1 MNAVY
6 PNDLYFEI
14 ASLRGQDLRNEAA
27 HERVLRQAARNK
39 SSAPADPNR
48 DTAYRR
54 LAIAIVGLDIS
65 TLTRTLRSVQ
75 H

>member
-1 MNAVY
+1 MY

-14 ASLRGQDLRNEAA
+14 ASLRLQDLRNEAA
-27 HERVLRQAARNK
+27 HQRLLRQAARNE
-39 SSAPADPNR
+39 SSAPSDQDR

-65 TLTRTLRSVQ
+65 TLTRRLRSVQ